1 MQSKRKAWAE
11 SVNEEELWSEHASA
25 AEFAVKQR
33 PKLRSETA
41 ALMTIAVSIGCEQER
56 LLEAAFCVDR
66 GSALPACSP
75 FKWAAR
81 FTAVLPRRNPA
92 H

>member
-11 SVNEEELWSEHASA
+11 SVNDEELWSEHAD
-25 AEFAVKQR
+25 KQR
-33 PKLRSETA
+33 PKLDSETA
-41 ALMTIAVSIGCEQER
+41 DLMTIAVSIRFEQET
-56 LLEAAFCVDR
+56 LLKAAFCVDR
-66 GSALPACSP
+66 GSALPACPP